1 MNTMQ
6 GKHLPK
12 DRLESLTDGA
22 YTVALTLLVTTL
34 GLPEGHMTDA
44 QFDHALLE
52 QVPKI
57 ITWLL
62 SAVLIIFNWMTF
74 VRITNFLERMTP
86 ALLFIGL
93 AQILLV
99 TLLPFS
105 TTLIGEHW
113 QHPVSVVIYS
123 ANLWIVVAIAYWRV
137 TYVQARKDL
146 QISDT
151 DPYALEYLART
162 SRILFIFTSISF
174 ALAYVLPGWNL
185 LAYAGAKVW
194 IVMRGI
200 KAPSDLQ

>member
-1 MNTMQ
+1 MVN
-6 GKHLPK
+6 GKYLPK
-12 DRLESLTDGA
+12 DRLESLTDGV

-44 QFDHALLE
+44 QFDDALLE

-57 ITWLL
+57 TTWLL
-62 SAVLIIFNWMTF
+62 SAILIILNWMTF
-74 VRITNFLERMTP
+74 VRVTNFLGRMTP
-86 ALLFIGL
+86 VLMFIGL
-93 AQILLV
+93 AQILLI

-113 QHPVSVVIYS
+113 QNPMSVVIYS
-123 ANLWIVVAIAYWRV
+123 ANLWVVVAVAYWRV
-137 TYVQARKDL
+137 SYVKIRKDL
-146 QISDT
+146 QISDS

-162 SRILFIFTSISF
+162 TRTLFIFTSISF

-185 LAYAGAKVW
+185 LSYAGAKIW

>member
-1 MNTMQ
+1 MVN
-6 GKHLPK
+6 GKYLPK
-12 DRLESLTDGA
+12 DRLESLTDGV

-34 GLPEGHMTDA
+34 GLPEGQMTDA
-44 QFDHALLE
+44 QFDDALLE

-57 ITWLL
+57 TTWLL
-62 SAVLIIFNWMTF
+62 SAILIILNWMTF
-74 VRITNFLERMTP
+74 VRVTNFLGRMTP
-86 ALLFIGL
+86 VLMFIGL
-93 AQILLV
+93 AQILLI

-113 QHPVSVVIYS
+113 QNPMSVVIYS
-123 ANLWIVVAIAYWRV
+123 ANLWVVVAVAYWRV
-137 TYVQARKDL
+137 SYVKIRKDL
-146 QISDT
+146 QISDS

-162 SRILFIFTSISF
+162 THTLFIFTSISF

-185 LAYAGAKVW
+185 LSYAGAKIW